1 MSLDLLNTDPKQ
13 FLDALK
19 TAYYEQTGET
29 LQIGSDYFAV
39 SSVYAYCLAVFFNAV
54 NSATQNRFIDYATGE
69 YLDAIAANYGIESR
83 PDGYHATAEFSISL
97 IQGLTSA
104 TFPPGSIVIS
114 DGSGNKFTNRY
125 AVKITSPNSTTILYS
140 QNPGTQYNGI
150 PANSLT
156 TVESGEYYIS
166 SATNTVITS
175 GGTDGFPYTT
185 DGDNQYRTWLKNEI
199 KSFSGAGTYAA
210 YEARARNADPRVSDV
225 YVLRQED
232 EGYQKGKVK
241 IFIYCKE
248 YMSYDIGQ
256 DQVVSIVQNACSDES
271 FRPIGDL
278 VEVEYSQLYTAYIS
292 GSGAFVVTY
301 PEKFRTFANNR
312 NARILNE
319 YKNEVKNYI
328 NKPFV
333 GEELC
338 ARLVAT
344 DDDGVYA
351 LDARTNTGFIY
362 PSLIYPPIGKRLAVS
377 GPQMQSV
384 FVDRG

>member
-1 MSLDLLNTDPKQ
+1 M
-13 FLDALK
+13 
-19 TAYYEQTGET
+19 
-29 LQIGSDYFAV
+29 YFH
-39 SSVYAYCLAVFFNAV
+39 
-54 NSATQNRFIDYATGE
+54 RDID
-69 YLDAIAANYGIESR
+69 
-83 PDGYHATAEFSISL
+83 
-97 IQGLTSA
+97 
-104 TFPPGSIVIS
+104 
-114 DGSGNKFTNRY
+114 
-125 AVKITSPNSTTILYS
+125 TTIL
-140 QNPGTQYNGI
+140 
-150 PANSLT
+150 NSMHRVIKTEIIFFFILFFYFT
-156 TVESGEYYIS
+156 RFIKVFKYYIRIIIL
-166 SATNTVITS
+166 AFV
-175 GGTDGFPYTT
+175 
-185 DGDNQYRTWLKNEI
+185 KNEI

-248 YMSYDIGQ
+248 YMGYDIGQ
-256 DQVVSIVQNACSDES
+256 DQVVSVVQNACSDES

-278 VEVEYSQLYTAYIS
+278 VEVEYSQLHTVYIS

-319 YKNEVKNYI
+319 YKNEIKNYI

-344 DDDGVYA
+344 DNDGVYA

-362 PSLIYPPIGKRLAVS
+362 PTLIYPPIGKRLAVS

-384 FVDRG
+384 FVDRGT